1 MVFVIFGNLNIAPGK
16 YDDWQAAFEPLGD
29 YVWKNESTS
38 TLTYYFGVPPEY
50 AGNMSA
56 SNQMLAFEMY
66 GKREDLYKTHFHS
79 EAMGNFLKKIPPT
92 MTTGLDLTH
101 YEDVDGSFL
110 DKPGDSREA
119 AVIYDSR
126 IKCHPGRRE
135 VVVQR
140 LSALARSIELHLEDT
155 WTFMVLKS
163 LDNDHEVRVFQRS
176 GTWEGAE
183 ELESY
188 EPRLKTILDSKDE
201 IASLEGRAFVPNKK
215 GWLHR

>member
-1 MVFVIFGNLNIAPGK
+1 M
-16 YDDWQAAFEPLGD
+16 
-29 YVWKNESTS
+29 WKNESNS

-50 AGNMSA
+50 ADNISA
-56 SNQMLAFEMY
+56 SNQMLAFEVY
-66 GKREDLYKTHFHS
+66 GKREDLYETHFHS
-79 EAMGNFLKKIPPT
+79 EAMGKFLKEIPPT

-101 YEDVDGSFL
+101 YEDVSGSFL

-126 IKCHPGRRE
+126 IKCHPGKRE
-135 VVVQR
+135 TVLQR
-140 LSALARSIELHLEDT
+140 LSDLARKVESDLDDT

-163 LDNDHEVRVFQRS
+163 LDNDHEVRVFQRY
-176 GTWEGAE
+176 GTWKALE
-183 ELESY
+183 ELENY
-188 EPRLKTILDSKDE
+188 EPRLKAFFDSKED